1 MEQLENS
8 QVVKNVEDVLNV
20 EEIDEIDELFMKLE
34 PIMPPSSLVRDIMA
48 AVADLPLPLS
58 TLAQEG

>member
-1 MEQLENS
+1 MEQLQNG
-8 QVVKNVEDVLNV
+8 QVVQEVEVAMNV
-20 EEIDEIDELFMKLE
+20 EENDEIDKLFMKLE
-34 PIMPPSSLVRDIMA
+34 PVMPPASLVHDIMA